1 MEVKYEYYMSEFGGE
16 EIPEEKFKRIS
27 KLAKTYLEQFTHN
40 RVKDDT
46 KNTEKVKDCVCEMC
60 ETIYLTMYKNEGAEK
75 KSESTDGYSV
85 SYVTEQQDGEDKN
98 VMLQKKLYRIARN
111 YLANTGP
118 LYLGV

>member
-1 MEVKYEYYMSEFGGE
+1 MEVEYGYYISEFGGE

-27 KLAKTYLEQFTHN
+27 KLANTYLEQFTHN
-40 RVKDDT
+40 RVKNDT
-46 KNTEKVKDCVCEMC
+46 ENEEKVRDCICEMC
-60 ETIYLTMYKNEGAEK
+60 ETIYLTMYKNEEAEK

-98 VMLQKKLYRIARN
+98 VMLHKKLYRIARN
-111 YLANTGP
+111 YLANTGL

>member
-1 MEVKYEYYMSEFGGE
+1 MEVEYGYYISEFGGE

-27 KLAKTYLEQFTHN
+27 KLANTYLERFTHN
-40 RVKDDT
+40 RIKDDAED
-46 KNTEKVKDCVCEMC
+46 KEKVRDCICEMC
-60 ETIYLTMYKNEGAEK
+60 ETIYITLYKNEGAEK

-98 VMLQKKLYRIARN
+98 VMLQKKLYRIAQN
-111 YLANTGP
+111 YLANTGL

>member
-40 RVKDDT
+40 RVKEDT
-46 KNTEKVKDCVCEMC
+46 ENTEKVQDCICEMC

-75 KSESTDGYSV
+75 KSESTDGYSA

-98 VMLQKKLYRIARN
+98 AMLQKKLYRIAQN
-111 YLANTGP
+111 YLANTGL
-118 LYLGV
+118 LYLGE